1 MSGRNWVFPV
11 TCRPVSECS
20 ARFAPPRR
28 NRDAMQ
34 RCASSPRGTTELHE
48 HGGRAAGA
56 ACSGFVARSALTA
69 RSSYPENETLLHR
82 ENIYGSGPP
91 MEEPGVEVSNLL
103 REYLPERASVVDV
116 GCGAGA
122 YGPGLMAA
130 GHDWLGLEANAHCC
144 DLLLRRQ
151 LPFRRVDLE
160 SRESALRRRRMGLRN
175 LHRGARA
182 HERPGGISS

>member
-1 MSGRNWVFPV
+1 MLGKI
-11 TCRPVSECS
+11 RPAATEP
-20 ARFAPPRR
+20 AE
-28 NRDAMQ
+28 RDATL
-34 RCASSPRGTTELHE
+34 RIVASWDDGASHTVAEQAVRLVPALL
-48 HGGRAAGA
+48 RARPYGE
-56 ACSGFVARSALTA
+56 VV
-69 RSSYPENETLLHR
+69 YPENETLLHR

-91 MEEPGVEVSNLL
+91 AEEPGIEVSNLL
-103 REYLPERASVVDV
+103 REYLPERSSVVDV

-130 GHDWLGLEANAHCC
+130 GHDWLGLESNAHCC

-160 SRESALRRRRMGLRN
+160 SGELALRRWRMGLRD

-182 HERPGGISS
+182 HEGPGGVSS